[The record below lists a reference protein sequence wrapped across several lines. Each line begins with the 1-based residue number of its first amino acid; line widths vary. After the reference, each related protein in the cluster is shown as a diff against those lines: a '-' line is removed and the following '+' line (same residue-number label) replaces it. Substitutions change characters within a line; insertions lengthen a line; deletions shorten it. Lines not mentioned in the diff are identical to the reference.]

1 MLADRLATPASST
14 RKHVLA
20 GDDSAAVRDL
30 VREVLET
37 EGYRVSLSAA
47 PLDLETVK
55 RVAPD
60 LVILDFM
67 IDDGAGSGWSL
78 IDALR
83 ADPATRDLPIV
94 ACTGAVQQVREQRWR
109 LDLNGVHVVLKP
121 FDIDDLLTAVQQ
133 CGKPLPVSTELSASP
148 SAPD

>member
-1 MLADRLATPASST
+1 
-14 RKHVLA
+14 
-20 GDDSAAVRDL
+20 